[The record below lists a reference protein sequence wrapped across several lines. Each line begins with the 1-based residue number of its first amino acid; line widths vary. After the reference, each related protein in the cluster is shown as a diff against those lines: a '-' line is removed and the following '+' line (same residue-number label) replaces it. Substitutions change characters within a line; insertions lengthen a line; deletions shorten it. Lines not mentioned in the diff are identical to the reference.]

1 MAVKRQSLKYGVAA
15 VAIAIAIIGA
25 ALFTYNFPSGPSTNS
40 TNLSQPSSS
49 LSSSS
54 SASVGSSHS
63 TSFGTA
69 TQTSPSPSSS
79 GITST
84 QTGVASQGGSG
95 ILNIYLTD
103 APPSEQTLKYLLVNV
118 SSVELRYQGNVATTT
133 NTTTTT
139 ASTSTNSS
147 TTSATNSTTTTTTA
161 STSTNSTTTSVTNST
176 ATTTTN
182 TTSTSTGTTPQN
194 VYIFIVPTDVGMN
207 INLTSLSGQQLLL
220 GAPTVPA
227 GDITSIVLR
236 ITGATAFFTDGMSAQ
251 LKVVA
256 NGKLMIPIHFSVQP
270 NGSTDLTIDIMPN
283 DIHISQGKANV
294 LTPVIHTTV
303 VERGQGSTT
312 THTTEVTQTTSAS
325 ETTESTTTTTTTS
338 TSQSTTP

>member
-15 VAIAIAIIGA
+15 VVIAIAIIGA
-25 ALFTYNFPSGPSTNS
+25 ALFTYNLPSGPNMNS
-40 TNLSQPSSS
+40 TNPSQPSSS

-54 SASVGSSHS
+54 SESIGSSQS

-69 TQTSPSPSSS
+69 TQTSPSASSS
-79 GITST
+79 GTTST
-84 QTGVASQGGSG
+84 QTSAAILGGSG

-118 SSVELRYQGNVATTT
+118 SSVELRYEGNIATTT
-133 NTTTTT
+133 
-139 ASTSTNSS
+139 SS
-147 TTSATNSTTTTTTA
+147 S
-161 STSTNSTTTSVTNST
+161 
-176 ATTTTN
+176 
-182 TTSTSTGTTPQN
+182 TTSTSTSATSTGTTITSPGIAPAN
-194 VYIFIVPTDVGMN
+194 VYIFTVPTDVGMN
-207 INLTSLSGQQLLL
+207 INLTSLSGQQILL

-236 ITGATAFFTDGMSAQ
+236 ITDAKAFFTDGMSAQ

-270 NGSTDLTIDIMPN
+270 NGPTDLTIDIIPN

-312 THTTEVTQTTSAS
+312 THTTEVTQTTSTS
-325 ETTESTTTTTTTS
+325 ETTEVTTTTTTTS
-338 TSQSTTP
+338 TSQSTTS

>member
-1 MAVKRQSLKYGVAA
+1 MAVKKQSVKYGVAA
-15 VAIAIAIIGA
+15 VVIAIAIIGA

-54 SASVGSSHS
+54 SASVGSSQS

-69 TQTSPSPSSS
+69 TQTSPSTSSS

-147 TTSATNSTTTTTTA
+147 TTSATNSTTTT

-176 ATTTTN
+176 ATTSTN
-182 TTSTSTGTTPQN
+182 TTTTSTGTTPQN
-194 VYIFIVPTDVGMN
+194 VYIFMVPTDVGMN

-236 ITGATAFFTDGMSAQ
+236 ITGAKAFFTDGMSAQ

-283 DIHISQGKANV
+283 DIHISQGNASV

-338 TSQSTTP
+338 TSQSTSS